1 MKGSMN
7 MCAAI
12 MNNEQRFRDWLRRQ
26 LNDVGVRR
34 YTDNAII
41 AYAHCLRVSCME
53 ITPFVAGNLFTCN
66 DIREFEPLME
76 KIQAADNFEAVNE
89 DSGNGTFLSA
99 LKLYRHF
106 LKYGPHSK
114 APEISSA
121 FYLRNKNT
129 EETYNEDRGLKYRYA
144 EVEMVPIQRIY
155 YGAPGSGKSY
165 TVSKLIEE
173 IYPDPVVFDAHC
185 RRLIFHPAYTYEDFV
200 GGIKPLSNPDRP
212 IDNVFVPGP
221 LAVLLKEAFSNPKEP
236 YYLIIEEIN
245 RGNAPAILGDLFQ
258 LLDRQPNGKSRYAV
272 QNPELV
278 TYLAK
283 DPGLKNIFAEG
294 KVWFPANFNILATM
308 NTADENIFVL
318 DSAFK
323 RRFNLEYVRIDFDKL
338 PEAWTHAYDT
348 FAGNRPLTSLFQ
360 GTPLAEYVAELY
372 YEGKL
377 ARDWPT
383 FGRLVNK
390 LIDIMNK
397 EVRASENP
405 HLARIAEN
413 KKLGPF
419 FVSEAD
425 LCQRDTFVNKV
436 IFYLK
441 QDVFT
446 FSDHY
451 MTESYEEIYM
461 KYIEEDADLFELLL

>member
-1 MKGSMN
+1 

-12 MNNEQRFRDWLRRQ
+12 INNEDHFRDWLKRQ
-26 LNDVGVRR
+26 VNEEGVRR
-34 YTDNAII
+34 YTDNAVI
-41 AYAHCLRVSCME
+41 AFSHCLRRCCMD
-53 ITPFVAGNLFTCN
+53 IVPYIAGNLFVCTEFA
-66 DIREFEPLME
+66 EFEILMAR
-76 KIQAADNFEAVNE
+76 IQDADNFDEVNQ

-99 LKLYRHF
+99 MKLYRHF
-106 LKYGPHSK
+106 LKYGPHSQ
-114 APEISSA
+114 APDITATFIPAS
-121 FYLRNKNT
+121 KNGD
-129 EETYNEDRGLKYRYA
+129 EGYDEDRGLKFRYA
-144 EVEMVPIQRIY
+144 EVPMVPIQRIY

-165 TVSKLIEE
+165 TVSKLIEK
-173 IYPDPVVFDAHC
+173 IYPNPIDFDAHC

-200 GGIKPLSNPDRP
+200 GCIKPVSNPDRP
-212 IDNVFVPGP
+212 VDYTFVPGP
-221 LAVLLKEAFSNPKEP
+221 LATLLKEAFCNPTET
-236 YYLIIEEIN
+236 YYLVIEEIN

-258 LLDRQPNGKSRYAV
+258 LLDRQPSGKSRYAV
-272 QNPELV
+272 QNIELV
-278 TYLAK
+278 NYMSK
-283 DPGLKNIFAEG
+283 DPGLKNIFADG

-308 NTADENIFVL
+308 NTADKNIFIL

-323 RRFNLEYVRIDFDKL
+323 RRFNLEYVRIDFNNMPD
-338 PEAWTHAYDT
+338 AWTQPYDT
-348 FAGNRPLTSLFQ
+348 FKGDRPLTALFP

-390 LIDIMNK
+390 LIDFMNK
-397 EVRASENP
+397 EVRTSEHP
-405 HLARIAEN
+405 QYARIAEN

-425 LCQRDTFVNKV
+425 LVNREAFVNKV

-446 FSDHY
+446 YSDRY
-451 MTESYEEIYM
+451 LTESYEEIYL
-461 KYIEEDADLFELLL
+461 KYTDESSDIFELLL